1 MTEPAFSSN
10 GEWIIFQRDMDTS
23 ENERF
28 ELYVVRADG
37 SMLRPLG
44 VAGGNPAWHNGTAG
58 ASQNPNP
65 NPNPVGADQM
75 EKTFIPFVG
84 Q

>member
-1 MTEPAFSSN
+1 MDQPLTEPAFSSN

-44 VAGGNPAWHNGTAG
+44 VAGKNPA
-58 ASQNPNP
+58 
-65 NPNPVGADQM
+65 
-75 EKTFIPFVG
+75 
-84 Q
+84 

>member
-1 MTEPAFSSN
+1 MDQPLTEPAFSSN

-23 ENERF
+23 EKNERF

-44 VAGGNPAWHNGTAG
+44 VAGKNPA
-58 ASQNPNP
+58 
-65 NPNPVGADQM
+65 
-75 EKTFIPFVG
+75 
-84 Q
+84 